1 MPVCTVNSQ
10 TVEVREGDRVGKI
23 SQTYLITD
31 ILGGGEECYR
41 SFGNPS
47 FCHLSKGPSWESFWL
62 QC

>member
-31 ILGGGEECYR
+31 ILRGEEKNVT
-41 SFGNPS
+41 GALETLPS
-47 FCHLSKGPSWESFWL
+47 AI
-62 QC
+62 